1 MRVLRHPAV
10 ILFVLAATLSLV
22 GQQLHQDRP
31 ESFSFVAL
39 TDPACPVTGYAG
51 PVPVTKEIRVLYY
64 PVGVGA
70 TIKNPKSPVV
80 HMVFDNGYGPDSNQ
94 TPSLAKPDAGQPAK
108 EVSLPEKKSVP
119 QLEQQ

>member
-31 ESFSFVAL
+31 EPFYFIAL
-39 TDPACPVTGYAG
+39 TDPACLVTGYAG
-51 PVPVTKEIRVLYY
+51 PVPVTKEIRVLDD
-64 PVGVGA
+64 PMGEGA

-80 HMVFDNGYGPDSNQ
+80 HMVFENGYGPDSDQ
-94 TPSLAKPDAGQPAK
+94 TLSFAKPDAGPAK
-108 EVSLPEKKSVP
+108 EVSLQDKKSVP

>member
-10 ILFVLAATLSLV
+10 ILFVLATLSLV

-31 ESFSFVAL
+31 EPFYFVAL
-39 TDPACPVTGYAG
+39 TDPACPVTRLRRTGSSQ
-51 PVPVTKEIRVLYY
+51 KEIRVLDY
-64 PVGVGA
+64 PMGEGV

-80 HMVFDNGYGPDSNQ
+80 HMVFDNGYSPDSDQ
-94 TPSLAKPDAGQPAK
+94 TLSFAKPDAGPAK
-108 EVSLPEKKSVP
+108 EVSLQDKKSVP